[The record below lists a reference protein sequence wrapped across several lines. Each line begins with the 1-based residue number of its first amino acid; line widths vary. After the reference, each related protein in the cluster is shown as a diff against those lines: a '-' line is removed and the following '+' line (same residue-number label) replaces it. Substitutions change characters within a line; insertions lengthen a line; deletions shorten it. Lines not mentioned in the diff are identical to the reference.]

1 MTPERCPCLSGNSY
15 GECCAPLHR
24 GTRLASTADALMR
37 SRFSAF
43 AVGDSRYLL
52 QTWHPST
59 RPTGLDLGP
68 ETRWFRLDIIGH
80 TGGGPFDSA
89 GTVEFRAHYR
99 VGRATDSLHELSRFV
114 REEQQWYYLDA
125 L

>member
-1 MTPERCPCLSGNSY
+1 MTSEHCPCLSGDSY
-15 GECCAPLHR
+15 DQCCAPLHQ
-24 GTRLASTADALMR
+24 GTRLAATAGILMR

-52 QTWHPST
+52 QTWHSST
-59 RPTGLDLGP
+59 RPATLDLDL
-68 ETRWFRLDIIGH
+68 ETRWIRLDIVGH
-80 TGGGPFDSA
+80 TKGGPFDRT

-99 VGRATDSLHELSRFV
+99 VGRSAGSVHEVSRFV
-114 REEQQWYYLDA
+114 REERHWFYLDA